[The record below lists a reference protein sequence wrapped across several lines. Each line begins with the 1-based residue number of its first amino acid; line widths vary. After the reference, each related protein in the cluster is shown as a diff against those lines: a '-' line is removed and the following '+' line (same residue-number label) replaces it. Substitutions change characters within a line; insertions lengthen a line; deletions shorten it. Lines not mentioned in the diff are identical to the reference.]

1 MLIKNGR
8 IVDPETNRD
17 EVADILIEEGII
29 KKIGK
34 NINKDD
40 AIINAEGKILAP
52 GLIDVHVHFREPGA
66 EYKEDILSG
75 SRAAARG
82 GFTSVV
88 CMANTNPPVD
98 NIDTLK
104 CINGIK
110 KHSPINVLQV
120 AALSKGLRGGELVNM
135 KELKD
140 HGAAGF
146 SDDGIPIMD
155 PGLLMKAMTE
165 AKKLDL
171 PISLHEEDPGFIENP
186 GINEGRIS
194 QKLGIKGA
202 SHLAE
207 DVMVARDCIIA
218 LKTGARVNFQHISS
232 GLSVDIIRW
241 AKSMGQI

>member
-110 KHSPINVLQV
+110 KNEDLKNRV
-120 AALSKGLRGGELVNM
+120 KEYKNEVN
-135 KELKD
+135 
-140 HGAAGF
+140 
-146 SDDGIPIMD
+146 
-155 PGLLMKAMTE
+155 
-165 AKKLDL
+165 
-171 PISLHEEDPGFIENP
+171 GFIYCFIYNTCYAKTYN
-186 GINEGRIS
+186 I
-194 QKLGIKGA
+194 LAYIKNCFI
-202 SHLAE
+202 
-207 DVMVARDCIIA
+207 DWIIKDMHPA
-218 LKTGARVNFQHISS
+218 FSIHIRTS
-232 GLSVDIIRW
+232 
-241 AKSMGQI
+241 